1 MGQELQG
8 RAAEDRG
15 KHFTETEPM
24 GGDHALNGTLAHTIL
39 RWERFLCV
47 KKQGHTYRAA
57 WTTENTSCLLTLAVT
72 SFST

>member
-8 RAAEDRG
+8 RAAEERG

-24 GGDHALNGTLAHTIL
+24 GGGHALNGTLAHMIL
-39 RWERFLCV
+39 TWERFLCV

-57 WTTENTSCLLTLAVT
+57 CSTENTSCLLTLAMP